1 MCVECHQTRST
12 TTLAPIPDPT
22 KTAITDTITI
32 STSRWY
38 PHYGVN
44 GQMLMG
50 TGGYEFVD
58 YTYPGNSN
66 HTTNTGIKI
75 SGCATCHMGEQADD
89 VGTGN
94 AGGHTMKITWVP
106 DPESGGEISYFL
118 AGCQDPGCHGET
130 IENTDHVGPN
140 TEGMGAQTMIRAYMD
155 TLYGLIND
163 RGWFNADT
171 LVNAT
176 SSSPLKIAPASR
188 AGAIW
193 NYFFIEHEGSMGVHN
208 TLYARELLKSSI
220 AELRKP

>member
-1 MCVECHQTRST
+1 
-12 TTLAPIPDPT
+12 
-22 KTAITDTITI
+22 
-32 STSRWY
+32 
-38 PHYGVN
+38 
-44 GQMLMG
+44 
-50 TGGYEFVD
+50 
-58 YTYPGNSN
+58 
-66 HTTNTGIKI
+66 
-75 SGCATCHMGEQADD
+75 MGEQADD

-106 DPESGGEISYFL
+106 DPESGGVISYFL

-130 IENTDHVGPN
+130 IETTDHIGPN
-140 TEGMGAQTMIRAYMD
+140 TEGKGAQTMIRAYMD

-163 RGWFNADT
+163 RGWFNVDT

-176 SSSPLKIAPASR
+176 SSSPLKISPASR